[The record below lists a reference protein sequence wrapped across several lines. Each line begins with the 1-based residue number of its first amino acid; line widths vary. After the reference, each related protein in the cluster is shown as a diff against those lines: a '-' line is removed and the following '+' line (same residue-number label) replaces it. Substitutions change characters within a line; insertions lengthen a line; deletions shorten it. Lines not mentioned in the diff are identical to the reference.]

1 MVVTHNDIVNAIIN
15 AENIAFMYCQAR
27 VNTLSNGVLP
37 TAQQNAAIVE
47 LEAWINILE
56 VAEAQWEEGCITS
69 DDTWQVIQNINQL
82 SQEVPCNVSRAIS
95 RNSSS
100 GGGSSTPTGYVE
112 RVFAYLIDATNP
124 SVLNPIVNNTNP
136 SRPIINL
143 FIDGVSITGTGTED
157 DPLVAAG
164 GGGTVVSVNGQTGVV
179 VLTTTNIAEGT
190 NQYFTTAK
198 VLATALTGLSIT
210 GSSVVSTDTILQAF
224 GKLQNQINSLVGGV
238 IYQGTWNAST
248 NSPTITSGVGTKG
261 YYYVVN
267 VAGTTNIDGITDWE
281 VGDWIIYNG
290 TAWQK
295 VDNTDAGAGNANITQ
310 IAAAA
315 LLALQGA
322 GTLDTTTLYVVT
334 DAPYVIMIAAKTTSQ
349 LSQTGQIIDA
359 TYSGT
364 VDYDLG
370 TNTFLNGTIY
380 DGDGNTWNGCLPS
393 VITKGTGCV
402 SNIFLANGS
411 NTLGDSC
418 RRNLFKQGTNG
429 WTFGD
434 QLSDVTIESASGATG
449 LDCTNLTNYS
459 FLYGNGYSAEIR
471 YDGINWYHTYYD
483 PANDRIVTTLMVAPF
498 TVSYIGGGGSGG
510 DAYLANDQ
518 TFTGENTFAIGS
530 GTKVPIIITKGGSG
544 AGLKV
549 TKSSGSGDAIEV
561 AQGSVSIADETAS
574 TIASFDSNKRIK
586 SLATATYPSL
596 IELSYVKGLTS
607 DLQPQINGKQAT
619 LVSATNIK
627 TINGSSILGSGDLTV
642 TAAGAPIASV
652 GDGTAVTGTTA
663 NTYTK
668 GLLIP
673 ANSRTANDAPQIDCN
688 VTKTGAAGNLTIRFY
703 WNTTN
708 DLTGSPILI
717 GTSATVATLGFTI
730 SRVLSIEVANGTG
743 NGTKVQAATVALST
757 SWGAITTTASI
768 LAIDWTAAGYLI
780 VAVQNGSAADS
791 SVCNMIKLH

>member
-295 VDNTDAGAGNANITQ
+295 VDNTDAQLIPTLQQVLDEGNVSSTYLVIDDGAGNSVMVNNNKIVIENPLGGEAIITSPV
-310 IAAAA
+310 
-315 LLALQGA
+315 L
-322 GTLDTTTLYVVT
+322 
-334 DAPYVIMIAAKTTSQ
+334 TSSVEFR
-349 LSQTGQIIDA
+349 LPDKVSGQTFA
-359 TYSGT
+359 M
-364 VDYDLG
+364 
-370 TNTFLNGTIY
+370 
-380 DGDGNTWNGCLPS
+380 
-393 VITKGTGCV
+393 
-402 SNIFLANGS
+402 
-411 NTLGDSC
+411 
-418 RRNLFKQGTNG
+418 
-429 WTFGD
+429 
-434 QLSDVTIESASGATG
+434 LSDVT
-449 LDCTNLTNYS
+449 
-459 FLYGNGYSAEIR
+459 
-471 YDGINWYHTYYD
+471 
-483 PANDRIVTTLMVAPF
+483 
-498 TVSYIGGGGSGG
+498 
-510 DAYLANDQ
+510 
-518 TFTGENTFAIGS
+518 
-530 GTKVPIIITKGGSG
+530 
-544 AGLKV
+544 
-549 TKSSGSGDAIEV
+549 
-561 AQGSVSIADETAS
+561 
-574 TIASFDSNKRIK
+574 
-586 SLATATYPSL
+586 
-596 IELSYVKGLTS
+596 
-607 DLQPQINGKQAT
+607 
-619 LVSATNIK
+619 
-627 TINGSSILGSGDLTV
+627 
-642 TAAGAPIASV
+642 APIASC
-652 GDGTAVTGTTA
+652 GNGTTVTGTTS
-663 NTYTK
+663 NTYSK

-673 ANSRTANDAPQIDCN
+673 ANSRGANNAPQIDCG
-688 VTKTGAAGNLTIRFY
+688 VSKTGTAGTLTIRFY
-703 WNTTN
+703 WNTSD
-708 DLTGSPILI
+708 DLTGSPILL
-717 GTSATVATLGFTI
+717 GTTVAGAASTLSFSA
-730 SRVLSIEVANGTG
+730 SRVLQIEVAAGTG
-743 NGTKVQAATVALST
+743 NGTKVMNTTTALST
-757 SWGAITTTASI
+757 SWGAIAAAMTSC
-768 LAIDWTAAGYLI
+768 AIDWTQNGYLI
-780 VAVQNGSAADS
+780 VAVQNSSSADS
-791 SVCNMIKLH
+791 SVCNMIKLY